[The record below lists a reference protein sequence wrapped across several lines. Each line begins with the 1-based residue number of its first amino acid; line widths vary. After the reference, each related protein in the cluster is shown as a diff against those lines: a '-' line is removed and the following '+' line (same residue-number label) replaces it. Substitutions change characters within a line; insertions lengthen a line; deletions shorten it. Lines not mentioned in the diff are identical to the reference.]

1 LRGNADDR
9 NVLLPAAPNSNGSPD
24 RSQTCQ
30 HRPGTVRF
38 LASFGQETLETY
50 GNMLHSVRPLSA
62 PPMTNSPVKDII
74 MSNGIC
80 LSASAISLTLIK
92 SLEKHVSTLKARK
105 RELVKIYAD
114 AIRIVLASRLVYLYG
129 DNNLSRKALDEH
141 AKNVVVQVLREID
154 VRQWPPDEKTH
165 AKVDQIID
173 EYLAALMFKGPGA
186 SNNGTGKS

>member
-1 LRGNADDR
+1 
-9 NVLLPAAPNSNGSPD
+9 
-24 RSQTCQ
+24 
-30 HRPGTVRF
+30 
-38 LASFGQETLETY
+38 
-50 GNMLHSVRPLSA
+50 M
-62 PPMTNSPVKDII
+62 
-74 MSNGIC
+74 
-80 LSASAISLTLIK
+80 K

-129 DNNLSRKALDEH
+129 EDLSRKALDGH

-173 EYLAALMFKGPGA
+173 KYLADLMLKDTGNFK
-186 SNNGTGKS
+186 NGTGK

>member
-1 LRGNADDR
+1 
-9 NVLLPAAPNSNGSPD
+9 
-24 RSQTCQ
+24 
-30 HRPGTVRF
+30 
-38 LASFGQETLETY
+38 
-50 GNMLHSVRPLSA
+50 
-62 PPMTNSPVKDII
+62 MTNSLIKDII

-80 LSASAISLTLIK
+80 LSASDIQLTLMK

-129 DNNLSRKALDEH
+129 EDLSRKALDGH

-173 EYLAALMFKGPGA
+173 KYLADLMLKDTGNFK
-186 SNNGTGKS
+186 NGTGK